1 MKKSTDSSSNS
12 TNSGSSYVT
21 DRRKEWEEKRKLEK
35 EKEIEEQKR
44 ILREMEEE
52 KNRKITKFLNEYSPS
67 RIEAELNEYIID
79 QPNLTKAVSDFLYY
93 QALRY
98 KFPDLPSR
106 PLLICG
112 PSGSGKTEVW
122 RVAKKLYSQFFNCII
137 ISACSITSDGWAGSN
152 KLANYLTPHASH
164 SILIFDEADKLF
176 SPRYSIG
183 GVNTSADIQ
192 SEFLKFIEEKEYT
205 IRGKNEIDFVIKNL
219 GVVFVGAFERIRE
232 AKTQPVGQ
240 SIGFGSQPTEQPPY
254 QGIVTDDLL
263 EYGVISELVGRIA
276 TICNTKP
283 ITREQCLGII
293 LNSKS
298 RLTVIT
304 ELLAE
309 HGIDAWKELPDERI
323 IQIIEESDFET
334 FGVRGVL
341 SKIETIMLDSIHEH
355 GLVQAPE
362 NASEKPET
370 RDNEIT
376 LI

>member
-1 MKKSTDSSSNS
+1 MKKSTDTTSTSTYSSS
-12 TNSGSSYVT
+12 Y
-21 DRRKEWEEKRKLEK
+21 REEWEKRRKLEK

-44 ILREMEEE
+44 ILKEMEEE
-52 KNRKITKFLNEYSPS
+52 KKGKITKFLKEYPPS

-79 QPNLTKAVSDFLYY
+79 QPELTKAVADFLYY

-98 KFPDLPSR
+98 KFPELPSR
-106 PLLICG
+106 PMLIAG

-122 RVAKKLYSQFFNCII
+122 RVAKKLYSQFFNFTV

-152 KLANYLTPHASH
+152 KLSFYLTPHASD

-183 GVNTSADIQ
+183 GVNTSADVQ
-192 SEFLKFIEEKEYT
+192 AEFLKFIEENEYT
-205 IRGKNEIDFVIKNL
+205 VRGKNEVEYILKNL

-240 SIGFGSQPTEQPPY
+240 SIGFGSQKSEQPIY
-254 QGIVTDDLL
+254 QGIKTDDLL
-263 EYGVISELVGRIA
+263 EFGVISELVGRIA

-283 ITREQCLGII
+283 IIREQCLNII

-304 ELLAE
+304 ELLAK
-309 HGIDAWKELPDERI
+309 HGIDAWKELPEERI
-323 IQIIEESDFET
+323 LQIIEESDFET
-334 FGVRGVL
+334 FGFRGVL
-341 SKIETIMLDSIHEH
+341 SKIETIMLNSIHEN
-355 GLVQAPE
+355 GLVQTPE
-362 NASEKPET
+362 NASEKSEAS
-370 RDNEIT
+370 DNEIP